1 METTSRHVLVTGVTL
16 PITPLQILW
25 INMTTAIALGLML
38 AFEPKEPG
46 VMQRPPRD
54 PRQPLL
60 TGTLVWRILLVSAL
74 LLAGAY
80 GVVLWEQQRS
90 MPVEAARTAAVNV
103 FVMGQLFYLFNC
115 RSLDHTMFH
124 VGVFSNPWIWRGVA
138 AMVGLQLMLTYVSVM
153 NRLFHT
159 APIDGPAWVLILGI
173 SLTVYFVVEC
183 EKWIRRTIRSAHPVD
198 DRLGKDR

>member
-1 METTSRHVLVTGVTL
+1 
-16 PITPLQILW
+16 
-25 INMTTAIALGLML
+25 MTTALALGMML

-54 PRQPLL
+54 PQQPLL
-60 TGTLVWRILLVSAL
+60 TGTLGWRILLVSAL

-80 GVVLWEQQRS
+80 GVFLWEQQRS
-90 MPVEAARTAAVNV
+90 MSIDAVRTAAVNV
-103 FVMGQLFYLFNC
+103 FVLGQLFYLFNC

-138 AMVGLQLMLTYVSVM
+138 AMVGLQLILTYVPVM

-159 APIDGPAWVLILGI
+159 APIDGLAWAPILGT
-173 SLTVYFVVEC
+173 SLAVYFVVGF
-183 EKWIRRTIRSAHPVD
+183 EKWIRRTMRSVRRVNH
-198 DRLGKDR
+198 RLGQNL